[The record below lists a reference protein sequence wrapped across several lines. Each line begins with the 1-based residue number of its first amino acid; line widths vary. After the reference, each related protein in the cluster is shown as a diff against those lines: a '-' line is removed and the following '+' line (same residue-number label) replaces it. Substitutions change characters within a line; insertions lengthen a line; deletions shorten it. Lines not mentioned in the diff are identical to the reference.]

1 MKKRFIYTLLALC
14 LAFSLQAGTVNLNF
28 FVGNTKIHTESVTEG
43 GTYTLSTIISGAS
56 INMASY
62 QCRDYVFRGWKA
74 GEPIASGEEY
84 NPSEH
89 LTITPHDN
97 TNLYAVFEHTD
108 PSKVNGYFRVTQTT
122 DLEDDGE
129 YLIVCYYVYGG
140 EQQYYAMT
148 STTGTYAYN
157 GTKYNRLN
165 ATRIYPLNGKIT
177 APDESIIWTLKE
189 TATPGRWKWKN
200 TTNEITNW
208 LYLGGSD
215 QTMLRTSEAQGSSCI
230 ITQANG
236 IFTIRNAAND
246 IILKYV
252 DDYITEEEDYFITG
266 DFSDYVIYLYKKES
280 AFTSYPDCSP
290 WTVYLDALDG
300 TIKGKTPVSSLD
312 TLTEASAGSGLTL
325 PEAEMTNLDCD
336 GWEFIGWSLDAP
348 IESSTTAPDHIIPA
362 GSYEPLYN
370 GVTLYAIYRKTEA
383 IPHTT
388 TVYDTT
394 YVKVSSLTTGNKYII
409 VYNNSG
415 TNGALGN
422 TSTSSYA
429 YSPYQSGRD
438 WYQEV
443 YHITSPTGV
452 TVNGSGIIEGTQSTA
467 IEWTWNQSY
476 GNIGY
481 FRNVGNTSVYI
492 YPRWQNDGGKGKQDN
507 PYIYG
512 MYILGS
518 SATVNVVWSG
528 TYQCWGIYKDQS
540 SLRENVVFY
549 DGAFDLYEE
558 SNSSSTYYPMFDIYE
573 KTITSRTETYYTYN
587 TAYSAY
593 PHCAPYTVYMHA
605 CGGSINGE
613 QIVTKRQD
621 AATAPIELLTATPAC
636 PSDGWEFVGWFRD
649 EDKESFDHVEFTDFL
664 AAGSEYIPDHDDTHL
679 YAIYKRATDK
689 FKIVTGGVSAIASGD
704 TYVISYYSK
713 DGSGTSKIYDWLI
726 SSNTYDSNHL
736 KAEKYASPQ
745 NADGFYIIVPD
756 SAVMWTLT
764 GSGSTWYLQNLK
776 NNKYLDIQN
785 TSGYTYTT
793 STVTSTK
800 LYNAGGSL
808 PINVSYYDGYY
819 YYNIYAHINS
829 DHETAYF
836 TSRDEYKSDGIY
848 APFSY
853 IYRRVKEYSSWP
865 HCTPFT
871 VNFDA
876 CGGTTEDDGS
886 TKTEPAAYEGIDL
899 PRAYANTDCAK
910 EGWTF
915 AGWCTTPI
923 TEETDLLTFD
933 LYPAETKYYPRSSHT
948 TLYAVY
954 TQKTN
959 HFKRITTAGRLHTG
973 ANYIIA
979 TDGNKALADLPD
991 DPSNPRAI
999 EYATV
1004 TPDAAHIITNTNPAI
1019 EWRLEGVKGEYEW
1032 YNPARGVY
1040 LDLTEPGQALL
1051 SRPDAEDN
1059 FDITYENNSYLIR
1072 SCISIAHSSDAKFLG
1087 MNRAGTYFTSVK
1099 DTAYTTTK
1107 LYIYRQ
1113 QANYHSYPS
1122 CTEDID
1128 VIKWAKVDDEFN
1140 SVTVESFHLKGDPD
1154 VHGSYG
1160 NPVRQD
1166 DGTYLITF
1174 RNSTLPSCTK
1184 AIVEWDG
1191 VTSRLHIPYI
1201 VSANA
1206 NLNASTLLAG
1216 TARDCSECDVY
1227 IEPNKT
1233 LTVSATDTIR
1243 KIYVPDNATLNVAD
1257 GQTLSASIVS
1267 LFSEGDQAAPQVNL
1281 NASGSIVLRNNGEL
1295 YYDKRIDDSRYYW
1308 FSLPYDAHVK
1318 EISFVNVA
1326 ANDGLPE
1333 YYSGDDGDGVDR
1345 AFFVKYYNGALR
1357 AADANGG
1364 ALATTYWTDVTT
1376 RGSDYTLKAG
1386 QGYEIGLADQSEK
1399 KFNGQ
1404 DYSHTSRTFRFT
1416 MRPDNA
1422 TWLTQERTGGGSKS
1436 SAVTPSTCVDVRNAV
1451 HAGWNLIG
1459 NPYIHTYNTGT
1470 VPSDG
1475 NIKNGRWVEK
1485 LDAYGDKTGYWW
1497 VIDEDQ
1503 VGYPKSVPYLTIYH
1517 PNWEKY
1523 HRYEQVLASSHNLR
1537 PFEAVFVQVN
1547 EGNTLNFGN
1556 NMSVS
1561 AMPAYKRFL
1570 EPEGPVR
1577 TGIMISG
1584 AGRADRTGFVLNEE
1598 DTTAYEIGVDL
1609 EKIVNSY
1616 TKKGVTTYSLNLYAN
1631 YGDTMLL
1638 AFSGLNPQ
1646 EALNPIPLGVT
1657 FPAVGEYTFS
1667 YDYDWY
1673 GSKTE
1678 YFEAIELIDFQEQ
1691 NVTNLLTNV
1700 YTFNASATGPQN
1712 NRFALIIRMKK
1723 QPEVA
1728 TDFEQISAD
1737 EQPRKIIHNG
1747 QLFILKGNNVYNA
1760 VGAKV
1765 R

>member
-62 QCRDYVFRGWKA
+62 QCRDYAFRGWKA

-165 ATRIYPLNGKIT
+165 ATRIYPLNGEIT

-189 TATPGRWKWKN
+189 TATPGQWKWKN

-208 LYLGGSD
+208 LYLGESD

-252 DDYITEEEDYFITG
+252 DDYITDEDDYFITG

-300 TIKGKTPVSSLD
+300 TIKGKTPVSPLD

-325 PEAEMTNLDCD
+325 PEAEMTDLACD
-336 GWEFIGWSLDAP
+336 GWEFVGWSIDAP
-348 IESSTTAPDHIIPA
+348 IKSSTTAPDHIIPA

-370 GVTLYAIYRKTEA
+370 GVTLYAIYRMTEA
-383 IPHTT
+383 VPHTT

-394 YVKVSSLTTGNKYII
+394 YVKVSSLTTGNRYII
-409 VYNNSG
+409 VYNDEG

-429 YSPYQSGRD
+429 GSPFQSGRD

-452 TVNGSGIIEGTQSTA
+452 TVNGSGIIEGTQPTA
-467 IEWTWNQSY
+467 IEWTWTQYY
-476 GNIGY
+476 GNAGY

-518 SATVNVVWSG
+518 SATVNVVWSD
-528 TYQCWGIYKDQS
+528 TYQCWAIYKDQS
-540 SLRENVVFY
+540 SLRENMIFY
-549 DGAFDLYEE
+549 EGAFDLYET
-558 SNSSSTYYPMFDIYE
+558 SNSSNTCYPMFDIYE
-573 KTITSRTETYYTYN
+573 KTITSREETYYTYN

-593 PHCAPYTVYMHA
+593 PHCAPYTVYLHA
-605 CGGSINGE
+605 CGGDINGE
-613 QIVTKRQD
+613 QN
-621 AATAPIELLTATPAC
+621 ATLVQASATSPVELLTATPAC
-636 PSDGWEFVGWFRD
+636 PAEGWEFVGWFRD

-664 AAGSEYIPDHDDTHL
+664 AAGSEFIPDHDDTHL

-689 FKIVTGGVSAIASGD
+689 FKIVSGGVAAIASGD

-726 SSNTYDSNHL
+726 SSDTYDSNHL

-808 PINVSYYDGYY
+808 PINVSYYDGYNY
-819 YYNIYAHINS
+819 YDIYAHINS

-836 TSRDEYKSDGIY
+836 TSREEYKSDGIY

-865 HCTPFT
+865 HCDPFT

-899 PRAYANTDCAK
+899 PRAYANADCAK

-915 AGWCTTPI
+915 AGWCAMPI

-973 ANYIIA
+973 VNYIIA
-979 TDGNKALADLPD
+979 TNGNKALANLPD
-991 DPSNPRAI
+991 NASMPTAI
-999 EYATV
+999 EYEPVA
-1004 TPDAAHIITNTNPAI
+1004 PDAAYIITNTNPAI

-1032 YNPARGVY
+1032 YNTARGVY

-1072 SCISIAHSSDAKFLG
+1072 SCISIAHSSDAKYLG
-1087 MNRAGTYFTSVK
+1087 MNRTGTYYVSVK

-1107 LYIYRQ
+1107 LYLYRQ

-1128 VIKWAKVDDEFN
+1128 VIKWTKVDDEFN
-1140 SVTVESFHLKGDPD
+1140 TVTVESFHLTGEPD

-1160 NPVRQD
+1160 DPVLQD

-1174 RNSTLPSCTK
+1174 RNTTLPACTK
-1184 AIVEWDG
+1184 AMVEWDG
-1191 VTSRLHIPYI
+1191 VTSRLRIPYI

-1206 NLNASTLLAG
+1206 NLNASTLLDG

-1243 KIYVPDNATLNVAD
+1243 KIYVPDNATLNVAN

-1364 ALATTYWTDVTT
+1364 ALATTYWTDVST
-1376 RGSDYTLKAG
+1376 RGTDYTLKAG

-1584 AGRADRTGFVLNEE
+1584 AGRTDRTGFVLNEE

>member
-1 MKKRFIYTLLALC
+1 M
-14 LAFSLQAGTVNLNF
+14 NLNF
-28 FVGNTKIHTESVTEG
+28 FVGSTKILTAHVTEG
-43 GTYTLSTIISGAS
+43 TTYTLSQIISDSS
-56 INMASY
+56 IVMSTY
-62 QCRDYVFRGWKA
+62 QCRDYAFRGWKA

-108 PSKVNGYFRVTQTT
+108 ATKVNGYFRVTQTT

-165 ATRIYPLNGKIT
+165 ATRIYPLNGEIT

-189 TATPGRWKWKN
+189 TATPGQWKWKN

-208 LYLGGSD
+208 LYLGESD
-215 QTMLRTSEAQGSSCI
+215 QTMLRTSEAQGSSCV

-252 DDYITEEEDYFITG
+252 DDYITDEDDYFITG

-370 GVTLYAIYRKTEA
+370 GVTLYAIYRKTE
-383 IPHTT
+383 
-388 TVYDTT
+388 TV
-394 YVKVSSLTTGNKYII
+394 VKYTKVTTGSTLPEGTYLI
-409 VYNNSG
+409 VAK
-415 TNGALGN
+415 NGDNYYAMGN
-422 TSTSSYA
+422 TTGLGYVGDAYKSWGSYYRNVRQYVEQTA
-429 YSPYQSGRD
+429 
-438 WYQEV
+438 
-443 YHITSPTGV
+443 V
-452 TVNGSGIIEGTQSTA
+452 TVNASGEILGEQTSDL
-467 IEWTWNQSY
+467 EWNYASS
-476 GNIGY
+476 I
-481 FRNVGNTSVYI
+481 FANVGNSSVYVDPYYYSNAAGSGSKDDPYLEFYTVLTSDASTVTCSRSGEKWTI
-492 YPRWQNDGGKGKQDN
+492 RNSYYTSNNITYSGGN
-507 PYIYG
+507 NIFW
-512 MYILGS
+512 
-518 SATVNVVWSG
+518 N
-528 TYQCWGIYKDQS
+528 TYNGADY
-540 SLRENVVFY
+540 SLYMFKK
-549 DGAFDLYEE
+549 
-558 SNSSSTYYPMFDIYE
+558 SST
-573 KTITSRTETYYTYN
+573 TT

-593 PHCAPYTVYMHA
+593 PHCAPYTVYLHA
-605 CGGSINGE
+605 CGGTVGG
-613 QIVTKRQD
+613 
-621 AATAPIELLTATPAC
+621 AAMATLVQASATSPVELLTAIPAC
-636 PSDGWEFVGWFRD
+636 PRDGWEFVGWFRD

-664 AAGSEYIPDHDDTHL
+664 AAGSEFIPDHDDTHL

-689 FKIVTGGVSAIASGD
+689 FKIVSGGVSALASGD
-704 TYVISYYSK
+704 TYVISYYSN
-713 DGSGTSKIYDWLI
+713 DGSGSSKIYDWLI
-726 SSNTYDSNHL
+726 SSDTYDSDHL

-764 GSGSTWYLQNLK
+764 GSNHDWYIKNLK
-776 NNKYLDIQN
+776 NNQYLNIRN

-793 STVTSTK
+793 STQTTTL

-808 PINVSYYDGYY
+808 PVTVSYYAGGST
-819 YYNIYAHINS
+819 YYNIYGHINS

-836 TSRDEYKSDGIY
+836 TSREEYKSDGIY

-865 HCTPFT
+865 HCDPFT
-871 VNFDA
+871 VNFEA

-899 PRAYANTDCAK
+899 PRAYANADCAK

-915 AGWCTTPI
+915 AGWCAMPI

-933 LYPAETKYYPRSSHT
+933 LYPAGTKYYPRSSHT

-973 ANYIIA
+973 VNYIIA
-979 TDGNKALADLPD
+979 TNGHKALANLPD
-991 DPSNPRAI
+991 NASTPRAI

-1004 TPDAAHIITNTNPAI
+1004 TPDAAHIITNTNTAI

-1032 YNPARGVY
+1032 YNTARGVY
-1040 LDLTEPGQALL
+1040 LDLTEPGLALL
-1051 SRPDAEDN
+1051 SRPTAVDN
-1059 FDITYENNSYLIR
+1059 FDITYEDNSYLIR
-1072 SCISIAHSSDAKFLG
+1072 SCISIAHSTDAKYLG
-1087 MNRAGTYFTSVK
+1087 MNPAGTYFVSVK
-1099 DTAYTTTK
+1099 DTAYSTTK

-1113 QANYHSYPS
+1113 QADYHSYPS

-1140 SVTVESFHLKGDPD
+1140 SVTVESFHLTGEPD
-1154 VHGSYG
+1154 VQGSYG
-1160 NPVRQD
+1160 DPVLQD

-1174 RNSTLPSCTK
+1174 RNTTLPACTK
-1184 AIVEWDG
+1184 AMVEWDG
-1191 VTSRLHIPYI
+1191 VTSRLRIPYI
-1201 VSANA
+1201 VSADA
-1206 NLNASTLLAG
+1206 NLNASTLLDG

-1243 KIYVPDNATLNVAD
+1243 KIYVPDNATLNVAN
-1257 GQTLSASIVS
+1257 GQTLSASIFS
-1267 LFSEGDQAAPQVNL
+1267 LISEGDQAAPQVKL
-1281 NASGSIVLRNNGEL
+1281 NSSGSIVLRNNGEL

-1584 AGRADRTGFVLNEE
+1584 AGRTDRTGFVLNEE